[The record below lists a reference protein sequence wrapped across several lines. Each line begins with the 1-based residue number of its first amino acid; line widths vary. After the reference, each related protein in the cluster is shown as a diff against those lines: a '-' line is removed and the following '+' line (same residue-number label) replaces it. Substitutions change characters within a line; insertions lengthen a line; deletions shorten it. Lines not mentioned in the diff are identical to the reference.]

1 MKKYTWVIVNI
12 IVFAFYIAWSVP
24 YMRKLGQENYALFM
38 SHDIVGVIQRV
49 QITQKQS
56 GITLKGSNQE
66 FVFSPITDKKLN
78 GGNIF
83 RGFAEK
89 GDSVIKKTNSD
100 TLILIKSGKRYY
112 YMFDKFK

>member
-1 MKKYTWVIVNI
+1 
-12 IVFAFYIAWSVP
+12 
-24 YMRKLGQENYALFM
+24 M

-49 QITQKQS
+49 QITLKQS

-83 RGFAEK
+83 IDFAEK
-89 GDSVIKKTNSD
+89 GDSVIKKANSD

-112 YMFDKFK
+112 YMFRKY

>member
-1 MKKYTWVIVNI
+1 MKKYTGKII
-12 IVFAFYIAWSVP
+12 IFIVFAFYIAWSGP

-49 QITQKQS
+49 QITLKQS

-83 RGFAEK
+83 IDFAEK
-89 GDSVIKKTNSD
+89 GDSVIKKANSD

-112 YMFDKFK
+112 YMFRKY